1 MNADEV
7 RIIGFLNEFPDEY
20 VSVIDVSRKLGKG
33 RRYKEDRTW
42 ALPIMRR
49 MEMDGLLETNN
60 VGDFRV
66 RTEYRDNGKDQEKS
80 SSTATKAST
89 GTNPAKPNL
98 LISSRP
104 LRHRAFP
111 SAIPRSSASRMSRS
125 RALRLE
131 ISQPDKR
138 SGPVGGLNFGGEHEI
153 AFRQAVDFVGPDR
166 HPHFAPGEVNVR
178 MMVL

>member
-42 ALPIMRR
+42 AAPIMRR

-66 RTEYRDNGKDQEKS
+66 RTEYRDNGKAHDKGT
-80 SSTATKAST
+80 STATKAST
-89 GTNPAKPNL
+89 GKTTETKSIDFKQALKTPGVSL
-98 LISSRP
+98 GDTTIIRISDVQEQGT
-104 LRHRAFP
+104 
-111 SAIPRSSASRMSRS
+111 ASRNQSAR
-125 RALRLE
+125 
-131 ISQPDKR
+131 
-138 SGPVGGLNFGGEHEI
+138 
-153 AFRQAVDFVGPDR
+153 
-166 HPHFAPGEVNVR
+166 
-178 MMVL
+178 

>member
-66 RTEYRDNGKDQEKS
+66 RTEYRDNGKDQAKDQAKDCKG
-80 SSTATKAST
+80 TKGTKASET
-89 GTNPAKPNL
+89 KSIDFKQALKTPGVSLGDTTIIRISDVQEQGT
-98 LISSRP
+98 
-104 LRHRAFP
+104 
-111 SAIPRSSASRMSRS
+111 ASRNQSTR
-125 RALRLE
+125 
-131 ISQPDKR
+131 
-138 SGPVGGLNFGGEHEI
+138 
-153 AFRQAVDFVGPDR
+153 
-166 HPHFAPGEVNVR
+166 
-178 MMVL
+178 